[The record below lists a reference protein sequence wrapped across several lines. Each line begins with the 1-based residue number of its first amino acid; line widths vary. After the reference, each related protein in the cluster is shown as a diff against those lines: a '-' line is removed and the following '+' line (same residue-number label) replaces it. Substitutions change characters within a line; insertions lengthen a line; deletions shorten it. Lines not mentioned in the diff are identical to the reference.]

1 MQTRRFIKWFVVFLV
16 GVVYVAAYS
25 WSLATFRGETS
36 LEPITFGAAGEQESD
51 CLVLHIS
58 VMEVDPITQ
67 ELSLRLV
74 PEPRG
79 NLLAPGAQVL
89 ASDLFLD
96 MQGAR
101 ASFGSTLAEG
111 RSDIVFNRGRF
122 MSPAD
127 VTILLDGGSVDR
139 YPFDSYRVDFMAQLS
154 RPDSTTATGFRGVPL
169 AIKANLGVAG
179 YELSVTETPAAGVK
193 GGRDGLTQ
201 TATDT
206 VALAISVRRS
216 QTAFGFAIFLM
227 VIVGSLAL
235 ACASVA
241 VWVCVLGRKVEPQ
254 FFTWMAGTLFAIV
267 GLRGVLP
274 GHPPLGALPDFLVFM
289 WAESIVA
296 LSLLVIVAVYLR
308 RRPSQ
313 STT

>member
-1 MQTRRFIKWFVVFLV
+1 MQSRRLIKWLVFFLV
-16 GVVYVAAYS
+16 GAVYVAAYS

-36 LEPITFGAAGEQESD
+36 LDPVSFGAAGEKEAD
-51 CLVLHIS
+51 CLVLHLS

-67 ELSLRLV
+67 EMSLRLV

-101 ASFGSTLAEG
+101 AAFGSTLAEG
-111 RSDIVFNRGRF
+111 RSDIVFTRDRF
-122 MSPAD
+122 MTPVD
-127 VTILLDGGSVDR
+127 VTIMLEGGSVDR

-154 RPDSTTATGFRGVPL
+154 RPDSMTATGFRGVPL
-169 AIKANLGVAG
+169 VIKANLGVAG
-179 YELSVTETPAAGVK
+179 YELSVKETPRAGVK

-201 TATDT
+201 TTTDT
-206 VALAISVRRS
+206 VAMAISVRRS

-227 VIVGSLAL
+227 AIVGSLAL

-241 VWVCVLGRKVEPQ
+241 VWVVVLGRKVEPQ

-274 GHPPLGALPDFLVFM
+274 GHPPLGALPDFLVFI
-289 WAESIVA
+289 WAESLVT
-296 LSLLVIVAVYLR
+296 LSLLCIVTAYLR
-308 RRPSQ
+308 RHPGKQ
-313 STT
+313 